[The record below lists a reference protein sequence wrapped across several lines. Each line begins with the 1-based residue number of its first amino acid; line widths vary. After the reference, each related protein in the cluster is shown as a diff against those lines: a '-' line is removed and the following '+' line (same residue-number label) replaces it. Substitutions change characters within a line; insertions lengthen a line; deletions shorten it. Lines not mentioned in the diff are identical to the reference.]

1 MGTSG
6 WGTYI
11 CDGYAVVGYV
21 RLRWVCQGGGTYIC
35 VGYGRVWVLKS
46 VMGMR
51 GWVLM
56 SMMGMPG
63 LEYLRL

>member
-1 MGTSG
+1 M
-6 WGTYI
+6 
-11 CDGYAVVGYV
+11 AGYV

-46 VMGMR
+46 VMGMP
-51 GWVLM
+51 GLGVLM